1 MIQVDESD
9 PVGDAPPSF
18 PYREVE
24 IQRGVDPKQFFD
36 LSTEIGR
43 GKFGVVHI
51 CKEKSTATR
60 FAAKFIQIQKKGD
73 RRNVDREVQM
83 MNILHHPK
91 IAQLYAAY
99 EYDRTIWMVMELVE
113 GGELF
118 DRVLEEKFILTEKA
132 CSIFMRQICDAMAY
146 IHGNNIVHLD
156 LKPEN
161 ILCITE
167 SGNRIKI
174 IDFGLAREYDPD
186 NKLQVLFGTP
196 EFVAPEVVNFEAISF
211 ATDMWSVGVIAYV
224 LVSGLSPFAGED
236 DIQTM
241 GNITIGRYDF
251 LDEAFD
257 TVSEDAIDFINRC
270 LVKDQKERLTA
281 EEALKHKW
289 IKRKPQY
296 YPTNRPSSSPIFTPI
311 LLDTPSTKP
320 ILLETNTNKTE
331 SELNK
336 ENLKDLVSKWNETPN
351 NRYAF
356 EQATENVIAPSGD
369 TVIIRRPSVQDANGR
384 RGSLARGDDEP
395 LLLSP
400 SSTTT
405 SCCSSISSNPH
416 QSSSEVAATS
426 TNQNESQSN
435 NNSENFTATVTALR
449 PALAPLELVSN
460 NNSNCNKNGFYHDS
474 SNNSTSTSIAIA
486 SHFSD
491 TSSELINRSFERT
504 SSVIAPS
511 PFDHSR
517 SFFSDHSQL
526 QLQVQ
531 PGPSVVGNRPGE
543 PTTELLKS
551 SKTKVCDELRMLSD
565 LLKLS
570 TTIQNK
576 EDPTKYDTQ
585 QPSQVPQHNTTTN
598 NNNTTST
605 LKNNSIPSGSPQPQ
619 TPLSPTLST
628 ADLDS
633 DLESL
638 KSKVKFKT
646 SKAQDKL
653 NELAQ
658 QPDFLSNETFKVP
671 TFKFLPKSISLCND
685 DSVFKENYT
694 KFCDR
699 NAIQT
704 PSHLQDPSSPS
715 AESCGGVIAESSTT
729 SEKTQQQMQQEI
741 TTSTSSSKT
750 QQISEGTKVIVT
762 KTTKSSKIGPDGT
775 KTVTVRKTI
784 VKQKKITEE
793 ESSSDGK
800 TKPPKPK
807 TTSATVQPQLSQETA
822 TVKRT
827 KFRVNQMS
835 SRDVPVAMN
844 NVAKRYLEQN
854 RLIST
859 ESRFTT
865 LPKDDL
871 IVKKVHKNSVHSMMS
886 HHTETESTNNLKN
899 TMKVRSLSVDWDSV
913 EAVENRSMKS
923 INSYLKR
930 STGSTIGGSSA
941 VKQIQAQIEAS
952 IQK

>member
-296 YPTNRPSSSPIFTPI
+296 YPTNRPSNSPIFTPI
-311 LLDTPSTKP
+311 LLDTPTTKP

-426 TNQNESQSN
+426 TNQNEN
-435 NNSENFTATVTALR
+435 
-449 PALAPLELVSN
+449 
-460 NNSNCNKNGFYHDS
+460 
-474 SNNSTSTSIAIA
+474 
-486 SHFSD
+486 
-491 TSSELINRSFERT
+491 
-504 SSVIAPS
+504 
-511 PFDHSR
+511 
-517 SFFSDHSQL
+517 HSQL

-551 SKTKVCDELRMLSD
+551 SKT
-565 LLKLS
+565 
-570 TTIQNK
+570 K

-762 KTTKSSKIGPDGT
+762 KTTKSSQIGPDGT

-930 STGSTIGGSSA
+930 STGTTIGGSSA

>member
-296 YPTNRPSSSPIFTPI
+296 YPTNRPSNSPIFTPI
-311 LLDTPSTKP
+311 LLDTPTTKP

-426 TNQNESQSN
+426 TNQNEN
-435 NNSENFTATVTALR
+435 
-449 PALAPLELVSN
+449 
-460 NNSNCNKNGFYHDS
+460 
-474 SNNSTSTSIAIA
+474 
-486 SHFSD
+486 
-491 TSSELINRSFERT
+491 
-504 SSVIAPS
+504 
-511 PFDHSR
+511 
-517 SFFSDHSQL
+517 HSQL

-762 KTTKSSKIGPDGT
+762 KTTKSSQIGPDGT

-930 STGSTIGGSSA
+930 STGTTIGGSSA

>member
-426 TNQNESQSN
+426 TNQNEN
-435 NNSENFTATVTALR
+435 
-449 PALAPLELVSN
+449 
-460 NNSNCNKNGFYHDS
+460 
-474 SNNSTSTSIAIA
+474 
-486 SHFSD
+486 
-491 TSSELINRSFERT
+491 
-504 SSVIAPS
+504 
-511 PFDHSR
+511 
-517 SFFSDHSQL
+517 HSQL

>member
-426 TNQNESQSN
+426 TNQNEN
-435 NNSENFTATVTALR
+435 
-449 PALAPLELVSN
+449 
-460 NNSNCNKNGFYHDS
+460 
-474 SNNSTSTSIAIA
+474 
-486 SHFSD
+486 
-491 TSSELINRSFERT
+491 
-504 SSVIAPS
+504 
-511 PFDHSR
+511 
-517 SFFSDHSQL
+517 HSQL

-551 SKTKVCDELRMLSD
+551 SKT
-565 LLKLS
+565 
-570 TTIQNK
+570 K

>member
-296 YPTNRPSSSPIFTPI
+296 YPTNRPSNSPIFTPI
-311 LLDTPSTKP
+311 LLDTPTTKP

-384 RGSLARGDDEP
+384 RGSLAR
-395 LLLSP
+395 
-400 SSTTT
+400 
-405 SCCSSISSNPH
+405 
-416 QSSSEVAATS
+416 
-426 TNQNESQSN
+426 
-435 NNSENFTATVTALR
+435 
-449 PALAPLELVSN
+449 
-460 NNSNCNKNGFYHDS
+460 
-474 SNNSTSTSIAIA
+474 
-486 SHFSD
+486 
-491 TSSELINRSFERT
+491 
-504 SSVIAPS
+504 
-511 PFDHSR
+511 
-517 SFFSDHSQL
+517 DHSQL

-551 SKTKVCDELRMLSD
+551 SKT
-565 LLKLS
+565 
-570 TTIQNK
+570 K

-762 KTTKSSKIGPDGT
+762 KTTKSSQIGPDGT

-930 STGSTIGGSSA
+930 STGTTIGGSSA

>member
-296 YPTNRPSSSPIFTPI
+296 YPTNRPSNSPIFTPI
-311 LLDTPSTKP
+311 LLDTPTTKP

-384 RGSLARGDDEP
+384 RGSLAR
-395 LLLSP
+395 
-400 SSTTT
+400 
-405 SCCSSISSNPH
+405 
-416 QSSSEVAATS
+416 
-426 TNQNESQSN
+426 
-435 NNSENFTATVTALR
+435 
-449 PALAPLELVSN
+449 
-460 NNSNCNKNGFYHDS
+460 
-474 SNNSTSTSIAIA
+474 
-486 SHFSD
+486 
-491 TSSELINRSFERT
+491 
-504 SSVIAPS
+504 
-511 PFDHSR
+511 
-517 SFFSDHSQL
+517 DHSQL

-762 KTTKSSKIGPDGT
+762 KTTKSSQIGPDGT

-930 STGSTIGGSSA
+930 STGTTIGGSSA

>member
-384 RGSLARGDDEP
+384 RGSLAR
-395 LLLSP
+395 
-400 SSTTT
+400 
-405 SCCSSISSNPH
+405 
-416 QSSSEVAATS
+416 
-426 TNQNESQSN
+426 
-435 NNSENFTATVTALR
+435 
-449 PALAPLELVSN
+449 
-460 NNSNCNKNGFYHDS
+460 
-474 SNNSTSTSIAIA
+474 
-486 SHFSD
+486 
-491 TSSELINRSFERT
+491 
-504 SSVIAPS
+504 
-511 PFDHSR
+511 
-517 SFFSDHSQL
+517 DHSQL

>member
-384 RGSLARGDDEP
+384 RGSLAR
-395 LLLSP
+395 
-400 SSTTT
+400 
-405 SCCSSISSNPH
+405 
-416 QSSSEVAATS
+416 
-426 TNQNESQSN
+426 
-435 NNSENFTATVTALR
+435 
-449 PALAPLELVSN
+449 
-460 NNSNCNKNGFYHDS
+460 
-474 SNNSTSTSIAIA
+474 
-486 SHFSD
+486 
-491 TSSELINRSFERT
+491 
-504 SSVIAPS
+504 
-511 PFDHSR
+511 
-517 SFFSDHSQL
+517 DHSQL

-551 SKTKVCDELRMLSD
+551 SKT
-565 LLKLS
+565 
-570 TTIQNK
+570 K